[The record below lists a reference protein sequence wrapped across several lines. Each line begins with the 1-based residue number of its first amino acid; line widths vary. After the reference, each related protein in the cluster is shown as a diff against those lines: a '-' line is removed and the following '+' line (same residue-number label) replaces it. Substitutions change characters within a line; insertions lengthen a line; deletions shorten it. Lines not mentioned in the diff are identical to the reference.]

1 MLFLFT
7 FHPQSCLLFRLQLI
21 RGHFL
26 SLCRTIMSWG
36 CKVFFGY
43 YQRESCV
50 RKASKNTA
58 RWWQLRCTKHHACF
72 MAIPSITKTDLA
84 LHRLHCHLHIE
95 EKCTKWKSSLTWS
108 MGCAVNILLSST
120 SCQAPHSHQWQSY
133 NARVNQI
140 SLPRLWNDYKETWK
154 LSSHLKENKLYPPQH
169 SSFQIAALLV
179 IHKWSFYSQEHKLY
193 IIRRDSSLWFV

>member
-43 YQRESCV
+43 YQRESCF

-58 RWWQLRCTKHHACF
+58 RWWQLTMHLT
-72 MAIPSITKTDLA
+72 PSLLRGHSQHNQNRFGFA
-84 LHRLHCHLHIE
+84 S
-95 EKCTKWKSSLTWS
+95 SSLPFTYRRKMHKMKIITHMKYGLCSGHPPEQHLLPSTSFTPVTILQRQGKPNLPAQTLKWLQRDLKTLVPPQGEQVAS
-108 MGCAVNILLSST
+108 SPAQLFSNCSTPSNPQVILLFSGT
-120 SCQAPHSHQWQSY
+120 
-133 NARVNQI
+133 
-140 SLPRLWNDYKETWK
+140 
-154 LSSHLKENKLYPPQH
+154 
-169 SSFQIAALLV
+169 
-179 IHKWSFYSQEHKLY
+179 
-193 IIRRDSSLWFV
+193 